1 MTDKTQKKSA
11 TVVDLT
17 EGDDATV
24 CSEMRSPTTMS
35 NGSTVQEYCE
45 AGQKVLMEGMQACN
59 AMPSGKSRDLYSSHS
74 KFIEIMD
81 SHADNVLGIISGILQ
96 MQGIK
101 GHIELRDPEEQLEML
116 QEFNDNML
124 ERIHSNL
131 DEMAGVKKKVPTVLV
146 EHEVQIAPEPRYRLS
161 GAWNQQ
167 NSSSSTSSPLK
178 ATLITG
184 TNIARPQVNFKTPID
199 NSIVNPFVPRIRD
212 KPNSLKP
219 LAVLPE
225 YDDAGNIV
233 SYLHPYEF
241 ELDRFQPAKDVFV
254 PVTPQEPLPLDTT
267 ELVFIDH
274 ESQLSALLSDLKAA
288 PQIAIDLEHHS
299 YRTFQGFTCL
309 MQLSTRKKDYIVD
322 TLALRD
328 ELHVLNEVFT
338 DPRKLKVLHGAISDI
353 EWLQRD
359 LGLYLVNMFDTGE
372 AARVLQFSRIGL
384 QFLLKHYCNIETDK
398 AYQLA
403 DWRMRPLP
411 PAFIEYA
418 RKDTHYLLYIYD
430 RIRNDLLEKGGD
442 SLLQTVYDK
451 STFLCKQRYQKPI
464 VNEDSIMNIYRRS
477 RYVFDHRQMYALR
490 EILYWRDKIAR
501 QEDESPGYVLPQH
514 MALDIASKLPREMQ
528 GILACCTPVP
538 SLVRQNLHALHQIM
552 QKARELPAVATSQ
565 SVTIEQRAD
574 NRYKMQ
580 TMYDISNP
588 LICPHDDAGYQ
599 AHGTEGA
606 NLPTLLGDLASS
618 FNRYASVGGAP
629 ATVHLMK
636 RTPDMAVLEAA
647 KIRPLTS
654 NGHIGLSKNDIG
666 EERYTKLIA
675 LRYNKTP
682 MNAQP
687 IKLEL
692 DESLS
697 YEQKRFNTPY
707 ERYLETC
714 RLRRL
719 KELKEQEENRKR
731 FPLAASKLPV
741 QQVAVVESGHSEIDT
756 QSNEPEAAAAASP
769 PKEAAIPS
777 KLARKMRKLAAAKER
792 AKMTQKQ
799 LKRREDTK
807 ERQAAAKAEKYCFNG
822 TTQMT
827 PEPKQKMPRTSF
839 PLAIDVSSGGNNGSE
854 GVVVVK
860 EEAAAPSQPPRME
873 PFQDPLKVPK
883 NDHDDEEIWGRKK
896 PKNKK
901 ARQRM
906 RQEAWAAK
914 QGIMVPSSSGVGTS
928 QSSNKPVP
936 IDYSNVDYTRFKG
949 GSIPL
954 APARK
959 GKRGFAGGFSLN
971 VMQPDGTASIA
982 EVPRNLHPNSRMA
995 KGIKRTQNLFNMSST
1010 NPKRK

>member
-17 EGDDATV
+17 EGDEATV
-24 CSEMRSPTTMS
+24 VGCSEMRSATTMS
-35 NGSTVQEYCE
+35 NGSTVQEFCE
-45 AGQKVLMEGMQACN
+45 AGQKVVVEAMQAAN
-59 AMPSGKSRDLYSSHS
+59 AMPSGKARDLYSSHS

-81 SHADNVLGIISGILQ
+81 SHSDNVLGIISGILQ
-96 MQGIK
+96 MHGIK

-167 NSSSSTSSPLK
+167 SSGSSSPAVK
-178 ATLITG
+178 ATLITA
-184 TNIARPQVNFKTPID
+184 TNVARPQVNFKTPID

-241 ELDRFQPAKDVFV
+241 ELDRFQPAKDVFR
-254 PVTPQEPLPLDTT
+254 PVTPQEPLPLETT
-267 ELVFIDH
+267 ELVFIDR
-274 ESQLSALLSDLKAA
+274 ESQLSALLRDLKAA

-309 MQLSTRKKDYIVD
+309 MQLSTRTKDYIVD

-477 RYVFDHRQMYALR
+477 RYVFDYRQMYALR

-552 QKARELPAVATSQ
+552 QKARELPPVATSQ
-565 SVTIEQRAD
+565 TVTVEQRAD

-618 FNRYASVGGAP
+618 FNRYASVGDTPTA
-629 ATVHLMK
+629 VHLMK
-636 RTPDMAVLEAA
+636 RTPDVAVLEAA
-647 KIRPLTS
+647 KIRPLTA
-654 NGHIGLSKNDIG
+654 NGHIGLNENDIG
-666 EERYTKLIA
+666 EERYAKLIA

-682 MNAQP
+682 TNAQP

-719 KELKEQEENRKR
+719 KELKEQEENRKK

-741 QQVAVVESGHSEIDT
+741 QQLAVVESGNSTIET
-756 QSNEPEAAAAASP
+756 QSNEPETAASP
-769 PKEAAIPS
+769 PKETEIPS
-777 KLARKMRKLAAAKER
+777 KLARRMRKLAAAKER

-807 ERQAAAKAEKYCFNG
+807 ERQAAAKAEKLCFNG

-839 PLAIDVSSGGNNGSE
+839 PLEIDVSSNGGNNGT
-854 GVVVVK
+854 VVK
-860 EEAAAPSQPPRME
+860 EEAAASSKAPRME
-873 PFQDPLKVPK
+873 PFQDPGKVPK
-883 NDHDDEEIWGRKK
+883 NDQDEEEGWGRKK
-896 PKNKK
+896 RLNKK
-901 ARQRM
+901 ARQRL
-906 RQEAWAAK
+906 RNEARAAAALK
-914 QGIMVPSSSGVGTS
+914 PNGSGSGTS

-936 IDYSNVDYTRFKG
+936 IDYGNVDYSRFKG
-949 GSIPL
+949 GSRPL
-954 APARK
+954 APVRK
-959 GKRGFAGGFSLN
+959 GKRGFVGGFSVNL
-971 VMQPDGTASIA
+971 MHPDGTTSTA
-982 EVPRNLHPNSRMA
+982 EVPRNLHPNSRIA

>member
-24 CSEMRSPTTMS
+24 CSEMRSPAAMS
-35 NGSTVQEYCE
+35 NGSKVQEYCE
-45 AGQKVLMEGMQACN
+45 AGQKVLMEGMQAVN
-59 AMPSGKSRDLYSSHS
+59 AMPSGKARDLYSSHS

-167 NSSSSTSSPLK
+167 NSSTSSSALK

-184 TNIARPQVNFKTPID
+184 TNVARPQVNFKTPID

-241 ELDRFQPAKDVFV
+241 ELDRFQPAKEVFV

-267 ELVFIDH
+267 ELVFIDR
-274 ESQLSALLSDLKAA
+274 ESQLPALLSDLKAA

-309 MQLSTRKKDYIVD
+309 MQLSTRTKDYIVD

-338 DPRKLKVLHGAISDI
+338 NPRKLKVLHGAISDI

-490 EILYWRDKIAR
+490 EIMYWRDKIAR

-565 SVTIEQRAD
+565 SVTVEQRAD

-599 AHGTEGA
+599 AHGTDGA

-618 FNRYASVGGAP
+618 FNRYASVADAP
-629 ATVHLMK
+629 TALHLMK

-654 NGHIGLSKNDIG
+654 NGHIGLNKNEIG
-666 EERYTKLIA
+666 EERYAKLIA

-682 MNAQP
+682 TNAQP

-719 KELKEQEENRKR
+719 KELKEQEENRKK
-731 FPLAASKLPV
+731 FPLAASKHPV
-741 QQVAVVESGHSEIDT
+741 QQVAVAESGNSTIET
-756 QSNEPEAAAAASP
+756 PSNEPEAAASP
-769 PKEAAIPS
+769 PKEAEIPS
-777 KLARKMRKLAAAKER
+777 KLAKKMRKLAAAKER
-792 AKMTQKQ
+792 AKMTQRQ
-799 LKRREDTK
+799 LKRREDAK
-807 ERQAAAKAEKYCFNG
+807 ERQAAAQAEKLCFNG

-839 PLAIDVSSGGNNGSE
+839 PLEIDVSNGSE
-854 GVVVVK
+854 AVVK
-860 EEAAAPSQPPRME
+860 EEAAAPSKAPRME

-883 NDHDDEEIWGRKK
+883 NDPDDEESWGRKK
-896 PKNKK
+896 HRSKK
-901 ARQRM
+901 ERQRM
-906 RQEAWAAK
+906 RNEARAAALAA
-914 QGIMVPSSSGVGTS
+914 GGSGVGTS

-936 IDYSNVDYTRFKG
+936 VDYSNIDYTRFKG
-949 GSIPL
+949 GSRPV

-959 GKRGFAGGFSLN
+959 GKRGFVGGFSLN
-971 VMQPDGTASIA
+971 VMQPDGTGSTA
-982 EVPRNLHPNSRMA
+982 EVPRNLHPNSRIA

>member
-24 CSEMRSPTTMS
+24 CSEMRSPAAMS
-35 NGSTVQEYCE
+35 NGSKVQEYCE
-45 AGQKVLMEGMQACN
+45 AGQKVLMEGMQAVN
-59 AMPSGKSRDLYSSHS
+59 AMPSGKARDLYSSHS

-167 NSSSSTSSPLK
+167 NSSTSSSALK

-184 TNIARPQVNFKTPID
+184 TNVARPQVNFKTPID

-241 ELDRFQPAKDVFV
+241 ELDRFQPAKEVFV

-267 ELVFIDH
+267 ELVFIDR
-274 ESQLSALLSDLKAA
+274 ESQLPALLSDLKAA

-309 MQLSTRKKDYIVD
+309 MQLSTRTKDYIVD

-338 DPRKLKVLHGAISDI
+338 NPRKLKVLHGAISDI

-490 EILYWRDKIAR
+490 EIMYWRDKIAR

-565 SVTIEQRAD
+565 SVTVEQRAD

-599 AHGTEGA
+599 AHGTDGA

-618 FNRYASVGGAP
+618 FNRYASVADAP
-629 ATVHLMK
+629 TALHLMK
-636 RTPDMAVLEAA
+636 RTPDMAVLEAT

-654 NGHIGLSKNDIG
+654 NGHIGLNKNEIG
-666 EERYTKLIA
+666 EERYAKLIA

-682 MNAQP
+682 TNAQP

-719 KELKEQEENRKR
+719 KELKEQEENRKK
-731 FPLAASKLPV
+731 FPLAASKHPV
-741 QQVAVVESGHSEIDT
+741 QQVAVAESGNSTIET
-756 QSNEPEAAAAASP
+756 PSNEPEAAASP
-769 PKEAAIPS
+769 PKEAEIPS
-777 KLARKMRKLAAAKER
+777 KLAKKMRKLAAAKER
-792 AKMTQKQ
+792 AKMTQRQ
-799 LKRREDTK
+799 LKRREDAK
-807 ERQAAAKAEKYCFNG
+807 ERQAAKQAEKLCFNG

-839 PLAIDVSSGGNNGSE
+839 PLEINVSNGSE
-854 GVVVVK
+854 AVVK
-860 EEAAAPSQPPRME
+860 EEAAAPSKAPRME

-883 NDHDDEEIWGRKK
+883 NDPDDEESWGRKK
-896 PKNKK
+896 HRSKK
-901 ARQRM
+901 ERQRM
-906 RQEAWAAK
+906 RNEARAAALAA
-914 QGIMVPSSSGVGTS
+914 GGSGVGTS

-936 IDYSNVDYTRFKG
+936 VDYSNIDYNRFKG
-949 GSIPL
+949 GSRPV

-959 GKRGFAGGFSLN
+959 GKRGFVGGFSLN
-971 VMQPDGTASIA
+971 VMQPDGTGSTA
-982 EVPRNLHPNSRMA
+982 EVPRNLHPNSRIA

>member
-1 MTDKTQKKSA
+1 MTDKTQKKPA
-11 TVVDLT
+11 TDVDLT
-17 EGDDATV
+17 EGEEATV

-35 NGSTVQEYCE
+35 NGSKVQEFCE
-45 AGQKVLMEGMQACN
+45 AGQKVLMEGMQATN
-59 AMPSGKSRDLYSSHS
+59 AMPSGKARDLYSSHS

-96 MQGIK
+96 VQGIK

-131 DEMAGVKKKVPTVLV
+131 DEMAGVKKKMPTVLV

-161 GAWNQQ
+161 GAWNAK
-167 NSSSSTSSPLK
+167 NSGSSNSPSAIK
-178 ATLITG
+178 ATLFTA
-184 TNIARPQVNFKTPID
+184 TNVARPQVNFKTPID

-254 PVTPQEPLPLDTT
+254 PVTPEEPLPLDTT
-267 ELVFIDH
+267 ELLFIDQ
-274 ESQLSALLSDLKAA
+274 ESQLRGLLSDLKAA

-299 YRTFQGFTCL
+299 YRSFQGFTCL
-309 MQLSTRKKDYIVD
+309 MQLSTRTKDYIVD

-477 RYVFDHRQMYALR
+477 RYVFDYRQMYALR

-552 QKARELPAVATSQ
+552 QKARELPLVATAQ
-565 SVTIEQRAD
+565 SVTVEQRAD

-580 TMYDISNP
+580 SMYDISNP

-618 FNRYASVGGAP
+618 FNRCASVGDAP
-629 ATVHLMK
+629 LTVHLLK

-654 NGHIGLSKNDIG
+654 NGHIGLNKNDIG
-666 EERYTKLIA
+666 EERYAKLIA

-682 MNAQP
+682 TNAQP
-687 IKLEL
+687 IKVEL

-719 KELKEQEENRKR
+719 KELKEQEENRKK

-741 QQVAVVESGHSEIDT
+741 QQIAVVESGNSTSET
-756 QSNEPEAAAAASP
+756 QGNEPETAEAAASP
-769 PKEAAIPS
+769 PKETEIPS
-777 KLARKMRKLAAAKER
+777 KLAKRMRKLAAAKER

-799 LKRREDTK
+799 LKRREDRK
-807 ERQAAAKAEKYCFNG
+807 ERKAAANAEKLCFNG
-822 TTQMT
+822 TTEMT

-839 PLAIDVSSGGNNGSE
+839 PLEIDVSNGGNNGSQ
-854 GVVVVK
+854 VVVK
-860 EEAAAPSQPPRME
+860 EEAAAPSKAPRME
-873 PFQDPLKVPK
+873 PFQDPAKVPK
-883 NDHDDEEIWGRKK
+883 NDQHNEEGWGRKK
-896 PKNKK
+896 RMNKK
-901 ARQRM
+901 ARQRL
-906 RQEAWAAK
+906 RNEARRAVAP
-914 QGIMVPSSSGVGTS
+914 GGSGVGTS

-936 IDYSNVDYTRFKG
+936 IDYSNVDYSRFKG
-949 GSIPL
+949 GSRPL
-954 APARK
+954 APPRK
-959 GKRGFAGGFSLN
+959 GKRGFVGGFPLN
-971 VMQPDGTASIA
+971 VMQADGTGSTP
-982 EVPRNLHPNSRMA
+982 EVPRNLHPNSRIA

-1010 NPKRK
+1010 NPRRN